1 MRSVMGSWPFVFSFF
16 TVMIV
21 WAIVN
26 TVFFHRVLHHKAF
39 DPYPYILLNLF
50 LSMLAGVQAAALLI
64 AAKRADAIAS
74 EVALH
79 TEKNTEDLKGL
90 MQENTALTMQVKSNT
105 DLLEEIHRHV
115 TALGAAPRALSDAG
129 DDAEGLPPPA

>member
-1 MRSVMGSWPFVFSFF
+1 MQHLCTPDTTGD
-16 TVMIV
+16 
-21 WAIVN
+21 
-26 TVFFHRVLHHKAF
+26 HAF
-39 DPYPYILLNLF
+39 LMMLNLF

-74 EVALH
+74 EVATH

-90 MQENTALTMQVKSNT
+90 MQENTAMTLQVKKNT

-115 TALGAAPRALSDAG
+115 TALGAPLVLPDER
-129 DDAEGLPPPA
+129 DDAEGSPPST